1 MLQFSLFQRYRDVTS
16 LHITSVLHGIQA
28 ILDIHVVSLRTSPL
42 LSLASSE
49 VASYA
54 NTLWALGYRVT
65 GPKSIF
71 VASYLKNALLITQP
85 LQFPEHDGEKREL
98 PY

>member
-28 ILDIHVVSLRTSPL
+28 ILDIHVVSLRTSPFFL
-42 LSLASSE
+42 FLSLASSE

-54 NTLWALGYRVT
+54 NALWALG
-65 GPKSIF
+65 
-71 VASYLKNALLITQP
+71 LLGIA
-85 LQFPEHDGEKREL
+85 
-98 PY
+98 